1 MFQKMNKLTLK
12 ANKQN
17 SAVEINLPSSKSES
31 NRLLIMQAL
40 VNNSFRINGL
50 SSADDTKLLQSALA
64 SSASDVNVGM
74 AGTAYRFLCAF
85 FAIQEGK
92 KVRLSGADRMHE
104 RPIGVLVNALRKLG
118 AQINYLEK
126 EGYPPLEIVGKKL
139 SGGELKLDASV
150 SSQFVSALL
159 LIAPYLSTTLKV
171 ELSELVSKP
180 YVDLTVSLMK
190 RLNAEIHFKGK
201 LITVIPS
208 KYSSKVKL
216 EVEKDWS
223 SAAFFYQ
230 MAALANSPKITF
242 EGLSE
247 NSLQGDRRLASIFEY
262 FGVKTVFT
270 ATGVELIKGTE
281 VQKSLS
287 LDLTD
292 CPDLIPSV
300 AVSAAILCDFAE
312 IKGVQTLR
320 IKESD
325 RVSALKNELDKIGV
339 KVKELGKDRIQIIP
353 KKEININLG
362 PAFSTYNDHRMAM
375 CLAPLAVIFKEIEI
389 ENPKVVSKSF
399 PHFWEELE
407 KCGVVYID

>member
-1 MFQKMNKLTLK
+1 MDNLSLK
-12 ANKQN
+12 AIKQN
-17 SAVEINLPSSKSES
+17 SAIEINLPSSKSES

-40 VNNSFRINGL
+40 ANNLFKINGL
-50 SSADDTKLLQSALA
+50 SLAEDTKLLQRALQ
-64 SSASDVNVGM
+64 SSEQHLNVGM

-85 FAIQEGK
+85 FVIQEGK
-92 KVRLSGADRMHE
+92 RVRLSGADRMYE
-104 RPIGVLVNALRKLG
+104 RPIGILVDALRKLG

-139 SGGELKLDASV
+139 SGGELKVDASV
-150 SSQFVSALL
+150 SSQFISALL
-159 LIAPYLSTTLKV
+159 LIAPYLSTSLKV

-190 RLNAEIHFKGK
+190 RLNADVDFNGNIISVLPSIYYSEGEI
-201 LITVIPS
+201 
-208 KYSSKVKL
+208 

-230 MAALANSPKITF
+230 MLALTNIPKITF
-242 EGLSE
+242 VGLSE
-247 NSLQGDRRLASIFEY
+247 NSLQGDRRLASVFES

-270 ATGVELIKGTE
+270 ATGVELIKGSE
-281 VQKSLS
+281 VQQSLS

-300 AVSAAILCDFAE
+300 AVTAAILCDFAE

-353 KKEININLG
+353 KKEIDINLK

-375 CLAPLAVIFKEIEI
+375 CLAPLAVIFNEIEI

-407 KCGVVYID
+407 KCGVVKITS

>member
-1 MFQKMNKLTLK
+1 MDNLSLK
-12 ANKQN
+12 AIKQN

-40 VNNSFRINGL
+40 ANNLFKINGL
-50 SSADDTKLLQSALA
+50 SLAEDTKLLQRALQ
-64 SSASDVNVGM
+64 SSEQHLNVGM

-104 RPIGVLVNALRKLG
+104 RPIGILVDALRKLG

-139 SGGELKLDASV
+139 SGGKLKLDASV

-190 RLNAEIHFKGK
+190 RLNADVDFKDNLISVLPSSYYFKGE
-201 LITVIPS
+201 V
-208 KYSSKVKL
+208 

-230 MAALANSPKITF
+230 MAALTNIPKITF

-247 NSLQGDRRLASIFEY
+247 NSLQGDRRLASIFKS
-262 FGVKTVFT
+262 FGIKTVFT
-270 ATGVELIKGTE
+270 TTGVELIKGTE

-300 AVSAAILCDFAE
+300 AVTAAVLCDFAE

-353 KKEININLG
+353 KMEININLR
-362 PAFSTYNDHRMAM
+362 PTFSTYNDHRMAM
-375 CLAPLAVIFKEIEI
+375 CLAPLAVLFNELEI
-389 ENPKVVSKSF
+389 ENPKVVGKSF

-407 KCGVVYID
+407 KCGVVCAD

>member
-1 MFQKMNKLTLK
+1 
-12 ANKQN
+12 
-17 SAVEINLPSSKSES
+17 V
-31 NRLLIMQAL
+31 
-40 VNNSFRINGL
+40 
-50 SSADDTKLLQSALA
+50 D
-64 SSASDVNVGM
+64 
-74 AGTAYRFLCAF
+74 
-85 FAIQEGK
+85 
-92 KVRLSGADRMHE
+92 
-104 RPIGVLVNALRKLG
+104 ALRKLG
-118 AQINYLEK
+118 AQISYLEK

-139 SGGELKLDASV
+139 SGGELKVDASV

-171 ELSELVSKP
+171 GLSELVSKP

-208 KYSSKVKL
+208 KYSSKVEL

-230 MAALANSPKITF
+230 MLALTNIPKITF
-242 EGLSE
+242 VGLSE
-247 NSLQGDRRLASIFEY
+247 NSLQGDRRLASVFES

-270 ATGVELIKGTE
+270 TTGVELIKGPE
-281 VQKSLS
+281 VQQSLT

-300 AVSAAILCDFAE
+300 AVTAAILCDFAE

-339 KVKELGKDRIQIIP
+339 KVKELGKDTIQIIP
-353 KKEININLG
+353 KKEIDINLKV
-362 PAFSTYNDHRMAM
+362 AFSTYNDHRMAM
-375 CLAPLAVIFKEIEI
+375 CLAPLAVLFNEVEI

-407 KCGVVYID
+407 KCGVVKITS

>member
-1 MFQKMNKLTLK
+1 MEKLTLTS
-12 ANKQN
+12 
-17 SAVEINLPSSKSES
+17 SAEFRESVISLPGSKSES

-40 VNNSFRINGL
+40 ANNSFRINGL

-64 SSASDVNVGM
+64 SSASDVNVVM
-74 AGTAYRFLCAF
+74 AGTAYRFLCAY

-92 KVRLSGADRMHE
+92 RVRLSGANRMHE
-104 RPIGVLVNALRKLG
+104 RPIGILVDALRELG
-118 AQINYLEK
+118 AEINYLEK
-126 EGYPPLEIVGKKL
+126 EGYPPLEITGKKL
-139 SGGELKLDASV
+139 SGGELSIDASV
-150 SSQFVSALL
+150 SSQFVSAIL
-159 LIAPYLSTTLKV
+159 LIAPYLTDPLKIK
-171 ELSELVSKP
+171 LSDLVSKP

-190 RLNAEIHFKGK
+190 RLNAELDFKGK
-201 LITVIPS
+201 VISVSPS

-230 MAALANSPKITF
+230 MAALTNIPKITF

-247 NSLQGDRRLASIFEY
+247 NSLQGDRRLASVFES

-270 ATGVELIKGTE
+270 TTGVELIKGTE

-353 KKEININLG
+353 KKEIDINLKV
-362 PAFSTYNDHRMAM
+362 AFSTYNDHRMAM
-375 CLAPLAVIFKEIEI
+375 CLAPLAVLFNELEI

-407 KCGVVYID
+407 KCGVVKTTS